1 MSSSTDSVA
10 QPQDE
15 AVLGEVLVNQ
25 TALRQGQP
33 VEVRTEGSRSSCW
46 QLAPSAGRFGSF
58 WRGLVP

>member
-1 MSSSTDSVA
+1 MSSPAGSVA

-33 VEVRTEGSRSSCW
+33 VEVRKEASAAAVGS
-46 QLAPSAGRFGSF
+46 
-58 WRGLVP
+58 